1 MTIRYLEIFVEVCK
15 YMNMSRAAQS
25 LMISQSSVSQAV
37 KALEKEYNVLL
48 FERLNHNL
56 YLTAAGEK
64 MLYLATQVLKSIGRL
79 NSAMHN
85 APVSLNIG
93 SCNTVG
99 ASFLYPLLAEF
110 KKRSPDIHISAE
122 ISNTQTLTEK
132 ILNSSLDLAIVPETV
147 QQDSFEY
154 LPFFDDDIVVICWP
168 GYPLEGRTAALEE
181 IAGEVFVGRE
191 SGSAT
196 DLLLKNVFAKNGLL
210 LKINCVC
217 NSAASVKLAVK
228 NKMGIA
234 FISRFLVKR
243 ELKEHK
249 LGCINLCSKVFTR
262 SFGIIYHK
270 DKVLS
275 KEFTRFTGFCRQLG
289 QQGLETLLDDN

>member
-56 YLTAAGEK
+56 YLTDAGEK

-110 KKRSPDIHISAE
+110 KKLSPDIHISAE

-168 GYPLEGRTAALEE
+168 GYPLEGRTVKLEE
-181 IAGEVFVGRE
+181 IAKDVFVGRE

-196 DLLLKNVFAKNGLL
+196 DLLLKNVFAKNGLP

-249 LGCINLCSKVFTR
+249 LGCINLCSKVFAR
-262 SFGIIYHK
+262 RFGIIYHK

-289 QQGLETLLDDN
+289 QQGLESLLDDN

>member
-110 KKRSPDIHISAE
+110 KKLSPDIHISAE

-147 QQDSFEY
+147 QQAAAELREVKQWEAAMQRMTQQPRNQRATD
-154 LPFFDDDIVVICWP
+154 P
-168 GYPLEGRTAALEE
+168 TAWIPKTVQRIWMEKRKQK
-181 IAGEVFVGRE
+181 VRK
-191 SGSAT
+191 SAT
-196 DLLLKNVFAKNGLL
+196 EHP
-210 LKINCVC
+210 
-217 NSAASVKLAVK
+217 
-228 NKMGIA
+228 KM
-234 FISRFLVKR
+234 
-243 ELKEHK
+243 E
-249 LGCINLCSKVFTR
+249 
-262 SFGIIYHK
+262 
-270 DKVLS
+270 
-275 KEFTRFTGFCRQLG
+275 
-289 QQGLETLLDDN
+289 

>member
-1 MTIRYLEIFVEVCK
+1 
-15 YMNMSRAAQS
+15 
-25 LMISQSSVSQAV
+25 
-37 KALEKEYNVLL
+37 
-48 FERLNHNL
+48 
-56 YLTAAGEK
+56 

-168 GYPLEGRTAALEE
+168 GIRWKGVRQ
-181 IAGEVFVGRE
+181 R
-191 SGSAT
+191 
-196 DLLLKNVFAKNGLL
+196 LK
-210 LKINCVC
+210 
-217 NSAASVKLAVK
+217 KLPEK
-228 NKMGIA
+228 
-234 FISRFLVKR
+234 FL
-243 ELKEHK
+243 
-249 LGCINLCSKVFTR
+249 
-262 SFGIIYHK
+262 
-270 DKVLS
+270 
-275 KEFTRFTGFCRQLG
+275 
-289 QQGLETLLDDN
+289 

>member
-56 YLTAAGEK
+56 YLTDAGEK

-110 KKRSPDIHISAE
+110 KKLSPDIHISAE

-154 LPFFDDDIVVICWP
+154 LPFFDDDIGCYMLA
-168 GYPLEGRTAALEE
+168 GAYAGRAY
-181 IAGEVFVGRE
+181 
-191 SGSAT
+191 GSA
-196 DLLLKNVFAKNGLL
+196 
-210 LKINCVC
+210 
-217 NSAASVKLAVK
+217 
-228 NKMGIA
+228 
-234 FISRFLVKR
+234 
-243 ELKEHK
+243 
-249 LGCINLCSKVFTR
+249 
-262 SFGIIYHK
+262 
-270 DKVLS
+270 
-275 KEFTRFTGFCRQLG
+275 
-289 QQGLETLLDDN
+289 

>member
-1 MTIRYLEIFVEVCK
+1 
-15 YMNMSRAAQS
+15 
-25 LMISQSSVSQAV
+25 
-37 KALEKEYNVLL
+37 
-48 FERLNHNL
+48 
-56 YLTAAGEK
+56 

-110 KKRSPDIHISAE
+110 KKLSPDIHISAE

-168 GYPLEGRTAALEE
+168 GHGRTAALEE

-191 SGSAT
+191 NGSAT
-196 DLLLKNVFAKNGLL
+196 DLLLKNVFAKNGLP

-243 ELKEHK
+243 ELKDHK

-262 SFGIIYHK
+262 RFGIIYHK

-275 KEFTRFTGFCRQLG
+275 KELPGLPVFAGSLGSMAWKACLTIIKQEGLQWKKICRF
-289 QQGLETLLDDN
+289 

>member
-110 KKRSPDIHISAE
+110 KKLSPDIDKQYPNLNGENFKQQPRSG
-122 ISNTQTLTEK
+122 
-132 ILNSSLDLAIVPETV
+132 NSSGNGAAG
-147 QQDSFEY
+147 
-154 LPFFDDDIVVICWP
+154 FF
-168 GYPLEGRTAALEE
+168 
-181 IAGEVFVGRE
+181 
-191 SGSAT
+191 
-196 DLLLKNVFAKNGLL
+196 
-210 LKINCVC
+210 
-217 NSAASVKLAVK
+217 
-228 NKMGIA
+228 
-234 FISRFLVKR
+234 
-243 ELKEHK
+243 
-249 LGCINLCSKVFTR
+249 
-262 SFGIIYHK
+262 
-270 DKVLS
+270 
-275 KEFTRFTGFCRQLG
+275 
-289 QQGLETLLDDN
+289 

>member
-15 YMNMSRAAQS
+15 YMNMSRTAQS

-110 KKRSPDIHISAE
+110 KKLSPDIHISAE

-132 ILNSSLDLAIVPETV
+132 ILNSSLETA
-147 QQDSFEY
+147 SMLFK
-154 LPFFDDDIVVICWP
+154 
-168 GYPLEGRTAALEE
+168 
-181 IAGEVFVGRE
+181 AGERSSQKLVEGVKKLIGDE
-191 SGSAT
+191 PMAQIDYVEIYALPGLTPAPEVLT
-196 DLLLKNVFAKNGLL
+196 KGQYLLA
-210 LKINCVC
+210 
-217 NSAASVKLAVK
+217 LAVK
-228 NKMGIA
+228 FGT
-234 FISRFLVKR
+234 
-243 ELKEHK
+243 
-249 LGCINLCSKVFTR
+249 TR
-262 SFGIIYHK
+262 LIDNVI
-270 DKVLS
+270 
-275 KEFTRFTGFCRQLG
+275 
-289 QQGLETLLDDN
+289 LEVE

>member
-56 YLTAAGEK
+56 YLTDAGEK

-110 KKRSPDIHISAE
+110 KKA
-122 ISNTQTLTEK
+122 Q
-132 ILNSSLDLAIVPETV
+132 
-147 QQDSFEY
+147 
-154 LPFFDDDIVVICWP
+154 P
-168 GYPLEGRTAALEE
+168 GYSYQR
-181 IAGEVFVGRE
+181 
-191 SGSAT
+191 
-196 DLLLKNVFAKNGLL
+196 
-210 LKINCVC
+210 
-217 NSAASVKLAVK
+217 
-228 NKMGIA
+228 
-234 FISRFLVKR
+234 
-243 ELKEHK
+243 
-249 LGCINLCSKVFTR
+249 
-262 SFGIIYHK
+262 
-270 DKVLS
+270 
-275 KEFTRFTGFCRQLG
+275 
-289 QQGLETLLDDN
+289 

>member
-110 KKRSPDIHISAE
+110 KKLSPDIHISAE

-132 ILNSSLDLAIVPETV
+132 ILNSRLDLAIVPETV

-168 GYPLEGRTAALEE
+168 GHPLEGRTAALEE

-196 DLLLKNVFAKNGLL
+196 DLLLKNVFAKNGLP

-217 NSAASVKLAVK
+217 NSAASVKLAV
-228 NKMGIA
+228 NG
-234 FISRFLVKR
+234 KR
-243 ELKEHK
+243 KFQRL
-249 LGCINLCSKVFTR
+249 R
-262 SFGIIYHK
+262 
-270 DKVLS
+270 
-275 KEFTRFTGFCRQLG
+275 
-289 QQGLETLLDDN
+289 

>member
-110 KKRSPDIHISAE
+110 KKLSPDIHISAE

-196 DLLLKNVFAKNGLL
+196 DLLLKNVFAKNGLP

-262 SFGIIYHK
+262 RFGIIYHK

-275 KEFTRFTGFCRQLG
+275 KEFTRFTGFFRQLG
-289 QQGLETLLDDN
+289 QQGLESLLDDN

>member
-93 SCNTVG
+93 SCN
-99 ASFLYPLLAEF
+99 
-110 KKRSPDIHISAE
+110 
-122 ISNTQTLTEK
+122 
-132 ILNSSLDLAIVPETV
+132 
-147 QQDSFEY
+147 
-154 LPFFDDDIVVICWP
+154 
-168 GYPLEGRTAALEE
+168 
-181 IAGEVFVGRE
+181 AGEVFVGRE

-196 DLLLKNVFAKNGLL
+196 DLLLKNVFAKNGLP

-234 FISRFLVKR
+234 FISRFLVNR

-262 SFGIIYHK
+262 RFGIIYHK

>member
-1 MTIRYLEIFVEVCK
+1 
-15 YMNMSRAAQS
+15 
-25 LMISQSSVSQAV
+25 
-37 KALEKEYNVLL
+37 
-48 FERLNHNL
+48 
-56 YLTAAGEK
+56 

-110 KKRSPDIHISAE
+110 KKLSPDIHISAE

-168 GYPLEGRTAALEE
+168 GHPLEGRTAALEE

-196 DLLLKNVFAKNGLL
+196 DLLLKNVFAKNGLP
-210 LKINCVC
+210 LKINSVC

-262 SFGIIYHK
+262 RFGIIYHK

-289 QQGLETLLDDN
+289 QQGVETLLDDN